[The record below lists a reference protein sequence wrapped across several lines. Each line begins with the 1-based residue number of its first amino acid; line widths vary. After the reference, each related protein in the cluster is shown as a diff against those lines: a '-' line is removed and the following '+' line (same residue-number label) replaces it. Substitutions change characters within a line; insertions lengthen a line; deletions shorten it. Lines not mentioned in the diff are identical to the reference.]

1 MTGTAATD
9 DLAGR
14 ILSGL
19 RAANRGVGV
28 ILGLVLAATII
39 FVIADVVLRQMGN
52 SLGGSDEIS
61 GYSMAVLASW
71 GLAVAL
77 MEGAHVR
84 IDLLRQGLA
93 TRGRAA
99 FDLTALTALTYVA
112 VLVAWQAWPV
122 LDKTLQRGS
131 RANTPLA
138 TPLWIPQ
145 GLWFTGW
152 VWFAICAVLMLIAA
166 VLIAVQRDW
175 ARLDDAIGMGNEAE
189 DALAEARTLEESRK

>member
-1 MTGTAATD
+1 MTGAGAD

-14 ILSGL
+14 IISGV
-19 RAANRGVGV
+19 RTANRGVGL
-28 ILGLVLAATII
+28 ILGLVLAATIV

-77 MEGAHVR
+77 TEGAHVR
-84 IDLLRQGLA
+84 IDLLRQGLP
-93 TRGRAA
+93 TRGRAIL
-99 FDLTALTALTYVA
+99 DLIALTALTYVA
-112 VLVAWQAWPV
+112 VLVAWQSWPV
-122 LDKTLQRGS
+122 LGRTLEQGS

-152 VWFAICAVLMLIAA
+152 VWFAVCTVLMLLAA
-166 VLIAVQRDW
+166 ALIAIRREW
-175 ARLDDAIGMGNEAE
+175 PRLQAEIGMGNEGE
-189 DALAEARTLEESRK
+189 EALAEARRLQEGRQ